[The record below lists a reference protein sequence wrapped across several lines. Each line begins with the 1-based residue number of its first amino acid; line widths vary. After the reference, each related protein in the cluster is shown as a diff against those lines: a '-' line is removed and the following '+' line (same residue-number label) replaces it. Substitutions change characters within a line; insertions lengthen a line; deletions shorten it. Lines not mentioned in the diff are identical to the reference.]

1 MTVPRLL
8 TIATAAAAV
17 IASAACRPSAAAHTR
32 HSLHYLSWTSSGS
45 FSNDFVARLGKLLP
59 DADVAIEHTSG
70 SLVVLST
77 LQNGKGD
84 FGFSLADVTY
94 VAYRRGIEPDLYP
107 HTNLRAVAVR
117 WVNSLYAVVPDGS
130 RIKRF
135 EDLKGKRVGIIPRG
149 SAGELLAGIML
160 EAHGLHYADMKPQFL
175 ELERLIDDL
184 HAGQFDAVIL
194 NATPVSN
201 LPSQVAK
208 GGLRV
213 LPLRREI
220 ATQLQAQYPFIKVVP
235 LDRLAKVP
243 GEATVGVDSVLVCRA
258 DLDEPTAYAVTKAFY
273 GLLVDAARSQPGI
286 DPANA
291 SATPIP
297 LHPGAARFYREH
309 EILNEP

>member
-135 EDLKGKRVGIIPRG
+135 EDLMSYLFLKTAPGQTITLTINRGGQKIPVKVTLTKR
-149 SAGELLAGIML
+149 
-160 EAHGLHYADMKPQFL
+160 
-175 ELERLIDDL
+175 
-184 HAGQFDAVIL
+184 
-194 NATPVSN
+194 
-201 LPSQVAK
+201 PS
-208 GGLRV
+208 
-213 LPLRREI
+213 
-220 ATQLQAQYPFIKVVP
+220 
-235 LDRLAKVP
+235 
-243 GEATVGVDSVLVCRA
+243 
-258 DLDEPTAYAVTKAFY
+258 
-273 GLLVDAARSQPGI
+273 
-286 DPANA
+286 
-291 SATPIP
+291 
-297 LHPGAARFYREH
+297 
-309 EILNEP
+309 